1 MFVFSKLIWILG
13 QPLSLAFVFATI
25 GILAALLRRRGF
37 GLACSGLSALILF
50 VALFTSAGSVLTQ
63 GLEERFPRATAD
75 PAELKCMI
83 VLGGGFATEVTTT
96 RGGYDLNAAGDR
108 FVEALRL
115 ALKYPQARV
124 LLSGGD
130 GTITG
135 HLEGDAIIAER
146 MFAAFGIDKARL
158 IEDRD
163 SRTTYENA
171 INTKALL
178 ASNNLSGCLLITS
191 GFHMPRSMGIFRKL
205 DIPVVPWPVDYRT
218 SGRDY
223 LRLDATQPSVNTE
236 LLGIA
241 VREWI
246 GLAGYYL
253 AGRTATFYPAP

>member
-13 QPLSLAFVFATI
+13 QPLSLAFFFGALGV
-25 GILAALLRRRGF
+25 LAALLRRRAI
-37 GLACSGLSALILF
+37 GLVCSSLSALILF
-50 VALFTSAGSVLTQ
+50 VALFTSAGAVLTQ
-63 GLEERFPRATAD
+63 GLEDRFPRAAAD
-75 PAELKCMI
+75 PVDLKCMV
-83 VLGGGFATEVTTT
+83 VLGGGFATEVTTV

-115 ALKYPQARV
+115 ALKYPQARILV
-124 LLSGGD
+124 SGGD

-135 HLEGDAIIAER
+135 HDEGDAVIAER
-146 MFAAFGIDKARL
+146 MFSAFGIDKSRL
-158 IEDRD
+158 IEDRL

-178 ASNNLSGCLLITS
+178 ASNGLSGCLLITS

-205 DIPVVPWPVDYRT
+205 DIPVLPWPVDYR
-218 SGRDY
+218 SGGNDT
-223 LRLDATQPSVNTE
+223 LRLDATQPWLNTE

-246 GLAGYYL
+246 GLVGYYV